1 MRINLLFLPLLLS
14 AISFNN
20 IQKEITNS
28 FKYKIAKTNVEIY
41 KEKLKIAK
49 SKLYGKITINYQ
61 ATHLFS
67 DPYLNVTIPP
77 LGTSKIEL
85 SKNSYVG
92 SIVYSYPIFSGFFIT
107 SLISKSELELIKSK
121 LELENVKRELILNS
135 AKIYSDIYAIN
146 ANINALKEAKKALF
160 TSYEKAKSFYK
171 EKLINKSE
179 LDEIEAKYYE
189 IKANIKELK
198 AKKVA
203 LINTLSYL
211 INKKIEHTSSIEV
224 KKETFKPN
232 FQNRPDIKAIRL
244 ALNIKDKDILIAKSK
259 LYPKIALHLGIKKE
273 ATNIWLSEN
282 KSQNVDKSFVG
293 IGIEYSFDLGIKPSI
308 EIAKKAK
315 LNAYMFYND
324 YLNKVKTDYNSDLVL
339 YKALFVNLKAVNK
352 EIKARKSYYDL
363 IQAKFNEGLVD
374 SVKLNEA
381 ISKLAIT
388 KAKKEAIKA
397 KIFFLNVKLKL
408 NGGKIERYSK
418 RVFR

>member
-1 MRINLLFLPLLLS
+1 MRVNILFLPLLLG
-14 AISFNN
+14 AISFND

-49 SKLYGKITINYQ
+49 SKLYGKITLNYQ

-67 DPYLNVTIPP
+67 NPYLNITIPS

-85 SKNSYVG
+85 SKNNYVG
-92 SIVYSYPIFSGFFIT
+92 SIVYSYPIFSGFLIT
-107 SLISKSELELIKSK
+107 SLISKSKLELIKSK

-160 TSYEKAKSFYK
+160 ISYEKAKYFYK
-171 EKLINKSE
+171 ENLINKSE

-189 IKANIKELK
+189 LKANIKELE
-198 AKKVA
+198 AKKEA

-211 INKKIEHTSSIEV
+211 INKQIKDISTVKV
-224 KKETFKPN
+224 KKETFNPN
-232 FQNRPDIKAIRL
+232 FQNRADIKAIRL
-244 ALNIKDKDILIAKSK
+244 TLNIKDKDILIAKSK
-259 LYPKIALHLGIKKE
+259 LYPQVALQVGIKKE
-273 ATNIWLSEN
+273 ANNVWLNRNEF
-282 KSQNVDKSFVG
+282 QNVDKSFIGV
-293 IGIEYSFDLGIKPSI
+293 GIEYSFDLGIKPSI

-324 YLNKVKTDYNSDLVL
+324 YLNKIKTDYNNDLAL

-381 ISKLAIT
+381 ISKLAIS
-388 KAKKEAIKA
+388 KSKKEAIKA

-408 NGGKIERYSK
+408 NGGES
-418 RVFR
+418 

>member
-1 MRINLLFLPLLLS
+1 MRINILFLPLLLG
-14 AISFNN
+14 AISFND

-49 SKLYGKITINYQ
+49 SKLYGKITLNYQ

-67 DPYLNVTIPP
+67 TPYLNITIPS

-85 SKNSYVG
+85 SKNNYVG
-92 SIVYSYPIFSGFFIT
+92 SIVYSYPIFSGFLIT
-107 SLISKSELELIKSK
+107 SLISKSKLELIKSK

-160 TSYEKAKSFYK
+160 ISYEKAKYFYK
-171 EKLINKSE
+171 ENLINKSE

-189 IKANIKELK
+189 LKANIKELE
-198 AKKVA
+198 AKKEA

-211 INKKIEHTSSIEV
+211 INKQIKDISTVKV
-224 KKETFKPN
+224 KKETFNPN
-232 FQNRPDIKAIRL
+232 FQNRADIKAIRL
-244 ALNIKDKDILIAKSK
+244 TLNIKDKDILIAKSK
-259 LYPKIALHLGIKKE
+259 LYPQVALQVGIKKE
-273 ATNIWLSEN
+273 ANNVWLNRNEF
-282 KSQNVDKSFVG
+282 QNVDKSFIGV
-293 IGIEYSFDLGIKPSI
+293 GIEYSFDLGIKPSI

-324 YLNKVKTDYNSDLVL
+324 YLNKIKTDYNNDLAL

-381 ISKLAIT
+381 ISKLAIS
-388 KAKKEAIKA
+388 KSKKEAIKA

-408 NGGKIERYSK
+408 NGGES
-418 RVFR
+418 

>member
-1 MRINLLFLPLLLS
+1 MRVNILFLPLLLG
-14 AISFNN
+14 AISFND

-49 SKLYGKITINYQ
+49 SKLYGKITLNYQ

-67 DPYLNVTIPP
+67 NPYLNITIPP

-85 SKNSYVG
+85 SKNNYVG
-92 SIVYSYPIFSGFFIT
+92 SIVYSYPIFSGFLIT
-107 SLISKSELELIKSK
+107 SLISKSKLELIKSK

-160 TSYEKAKSFYK
+160 ISYEKAKYFYK
-171 EKLINKSE
+171 ENLINKSE

-189 IKANIKELK
+189 LKANIKELE
-198 AKKVA
+198 AKKEA

-211 INKKIEHTSSIEV
+211 INKQIKDISTVKV
-224 KKETFKPN
+224 KKETFNPN
-232 FQNRPDIKAIRL
+232 FQNRADIKAIRL
-244 ALNIKDKDILIAKSK
+244 TLNIKDKDILIAKSK
-259 LYPKIALHLGIKKE
+259 LYPQVALQVGIKKE
-273 ATNIWLSEN
+273 ANNVWLNRNEF
-282 KSQNVDKSFVG
+282 QNVDKSFIGV
-293 IGIEYSFDLGIKPSI
+293 GIEYSFDLGIKPSI

-324 YLNKVKTDYNSDLVL
+324 YLNKIKTDYNNDLAL

-381 ISKLAIT
+381 ISKLAIS
-388 KAKKEAIKA
+388 KSKKEAIKA

-408 NGGKIERYSK
+408 NGGES
-418 RVFR
+418 